1 MKIGKLENH
10 FKKSLKIIIYGRSS
24 RLDGRKTKIS
34 SFSLSLFFCYFLWLL
49 VFFPAGNTEKILN
62 ENYNNNEN

>member
-34 SFSLSLFFCYFLWLL
+34 SFSLFFCYFLWLL
-49 VFFPAGNTEKILN
+49 VFFPGNTEKILN